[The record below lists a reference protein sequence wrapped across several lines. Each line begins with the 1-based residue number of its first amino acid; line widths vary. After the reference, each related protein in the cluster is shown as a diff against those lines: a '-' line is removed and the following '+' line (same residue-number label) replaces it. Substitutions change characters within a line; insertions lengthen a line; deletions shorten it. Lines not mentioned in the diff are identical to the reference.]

1 MFSLF
6 TFQSGEVIH
15 NVRQKNFTL
24 LSLTGQIELTPVI
37 MREINI
43 SKLESRRKKTL
54 RNLKSVQNN
63 GRVFRLE
70 LRTLTIEIQKKAITT
85 NQQPNLCHYHNICFI
100 DLFLENICKTL
111 TCRSLKYHRCRSI
124 YFIERVVNQF
134 FFNITWLSYHNWFI
148 NMT

>member
-1 MFSLF
+1 MDYLNPSFYFFYSKQRLFSLF

-24 LSLTGQIELTPVI
+24 LFLTGQIELTPVI

-70 LRTLTIEIQKKAITT
+70 LRTLTIEIQKKSNNNKPTAKPLSLS
-85 NQQPNLCHYHNICFI
+85 QYLFYRFI
-100 DLFLENICKTL
+100 FGE
-111 TCRSLKYHRCRSI
+111 Y
-124 YFIERVVNQF
+124 
-134 FFNITWLSYHNWFI
+134 
-148 NMT
+148 M